1 MSPDEYLDA
10 AAGRLRVDGADV
22 STLQMRGLT
31 ALVGYRSDFR
41 WRWMATRLN
50 LFTVLI
56 NVPSVTASELE
67 LFANEALDYAV
78 SQKGKFRGL
87 QGGVA
92 AIPVLIGSRV
102 DPDAATFASTRL
114 IRRFS
119 AFAWPAAVDLSS
131 QRSYHHQ
138 GRVAMGGVYASW
150 MRQQTA
156 VALPPLIG

>member
-78 SQKGKFRGL
+78 SQKGK
-87 QGGVA
+87 
-92 AIPVLIGSRV
+92 SRV
-102 DPDAATFASTRL
+102 FAT
-114 IRRFS
+114 
-119 AFAWPAAVDLSS
+119 
-131 QRSYHHQ
+131 
-138 GRVAMGGVYASW
+138 
-150 MRQQTA
+150 
-156 VALPPLIG
+156 